1 MEAVAAASID
11 TRMNAQEILQ
21 TQMEVDR
28 FNKTNTIDGRQPNNQ
43 MGKDEFLKLLLTQ
56 LSHQDPTAPM
66 DNNEFVAQMAQ
77 FSSLEQI
84 HNMSEGFNKMA
95 ALMNNNDAVATL
107 GKTVDIE
114 IGSDKITGVVE
125 SVTRGQNPQV
135 LVNGNYYNLEH
146 INAVYGN

>member
-28 FNKTNTIDGRQPNNQ
+28 FNKTNTVDGRQQSNQ

-56 LSHQDPTAPM
+56 LSHQDPTEPM

-114 IGSDKITGVVE
+114 IGSDKVTGVVE

>member
-1 MEAVAAASID
+1 MGID
-11 TRMNAQEILQ
+11 TRMNAQEVLQ

-28 FNKTNTIDGRQPNNQ
+28 FNKSNAIEGRQQSNE

-56 LSHQDPTAPM
+56 LSHQDPTSPM
-66 DNNEFVAQMAQ
+66 DNNEFIAQMAQ
-77 FSSLEQI
+77 FSSLEQM
-84 HNMSEGFNKMA
+84 HNMSEGFNRMA
-95 ALMNNNDAVATL
+95 ALMNNNDAVSTL

-125 SVTRGQNPQV
+125 SVTRGQTPQV

>member
-1 MEAVAAASID
+1 MEAMTAMGID
-11 TRMNAQEILQ
+11 TRMNAQEVLQ

-28 FNKTNTIDGRQPNNQ
+28 FNKSNAIEGRQQSNE

-56 LSHQDPTAPM
+56 LSHQDPTSPM
-66 DNNEFVAQMAQ
+66 DNNEFIAQMAQ
-77 FSSLEQI
+77 FSSLEQM
-84 HNMSEGFNKMA
+84 HNMSEGFNRMA
-95 ALMNNNDAVATL
+95 ALMNNNDAVSTL

-125 SVTRGQNPQV
+125 SVTRGQTPQV

>member
-1 MEAVAAASID
+1 MEAMTAMGID
-11 TRMNAQEILQ
+11 TRLNAQEVLQ

-28 FNKTNTIDGRQPNNQ
+28 FNKSNTIEGRQQSNQ

-66 DNNEFVAQMAQ
+66 DNTEFVAQMAQ

-114 IGSDKITGVVE
+114 VGSDKITGVVE
-125 SVTRGQNPQV
+125 SVTRGQTPQV
-135 LVNGNYYNLEH
+135 LVNGNYYNLEY
-146 INAVYGN
+146 INTVYGN